1 MPITPALSAAK
12 MRRNLGVTTV
22 KLANNSVTLEKIQQL
37 QTDKF
42 LGRISSGTG
51 NAEQVD
57 QFLHMQVPGWT
68 NGASYTNFSS
78 ISSHIKGLQL
88 SNKNISISAATF
100 EIYGSGSF
108 PGTSAFTGG
117 TIAPN
122 GKIYLAPYTATVG
135 YVINPSDNSIGTF
148 GPVQSNASGKYQ
160 GSVLAPNGKI
170 YCIPDGNTAVA
181 ILDPSNNTVS
191 SIIGPGGNDKCAGG
205 ALGSSGKI
213 YCFPTNINNFIF
225 VINPSNDTISS
236 ISLPSTGG
244 YSRAITLRNG
254 RVFSSPIPGFGITLM
269 RVVDPSDDSVS
280 SYAITETSLIAG
292 SFQYEQAQN
301 GKIIFVPFTGN
312 VIGVVDPDNN
322 FAISTYTSAGLN
334 GCQHPTKLANGK
346 IFTVSGTQTVI
357 AWIDPDD
364 ISITTLRVPSVGGS
378 SPYGFNVTHPNGKVY
393 FIPLNAGS
401 GLAMNPGFNNNF
413 NINLCTSPL
422 LNNA

>member
-12 MRRNLGVTTV
+12 MRRNLGVTTE

-51 NAEQVD
+51 NAEQIN

-78 ISSHIKGLQL
+78 ISSHLKGLQL

-135 YVINPSDNSIGTF
+135 YVINPSNNSIGTF
-148 GPVQSNASGKYQ
+148 GPIQANANGKYQ

-191 SIIGPGGNDKCAGG
+191 SIIGPVGSDKCAGG

-225 VINPSNDTISS
+225 VINPANDTISS

-244 YSRAITLRNG
+244 YARAITLRNG
-254 RVFSSPIPGFGITLM
+254 RVFSSPIPGYGITLM

-280 SYAITETSLIAG
+280 SYGISDTSILAG
-292 SFQYEQAQN
+292 SSLYEQAQN
-301 GKIIFVPFTGN
+301 GKIIFVPVIGN
-312 VIGVVDPDNN
+312 VLGVVDPDNN
-322 FAISTYTSAGLN
+322 YAISTYSTGGLN

-346 IFTVSGTQTVI
+346 IFTTSGSQTLI

-364 ISITTLRVPSVGGS
+364 LSITTLRVPSVGGS
-378 SPYGFNVTHPNGKVY
+378 SPYGFHINHPNGKVY
-393 FIPLNAGS
+393 FIPSNASS
-401 GLAMNPGFNNNF
+401 GLVMNPGFNNNF

>member
-12 MRRNLGVTTV
+12 MRRNLGVTTL
-22 KLANNSVTLEKIQQL
+22 KLANNSVTFDKIQQL
-37 QTDKF
+37 GANKF

-122 GKIYLAPYTATVG
+122 GKIYLSPYTATVG
-135 YVINPSDNSIGTF
+135 YVINPSDNTIGTF
-148 GPVQSNASGKYQ
+148 GPIQANASGKYQ

-191 SIIGPGGNDKCAGG
+191 SIIGPVGSDKCAGG

-225 VINPSNDTISS
+225 VINPANDTISS

-244 YSRAITLRNG
+244 YTRAITLRNG
-254 RVFSSPIPGFGITLM
+254 KVFSSPVPGYGITLM

-292 SFQYEQAQN
+292 SFTYEQAQN

-334 GCQHPTKLANGK
+334 GLQHPTKLANGK
-346 IFTVSGTQTVI
+346 IFTTSGTQTVI

-364 ISITTLRVPSVGGS
+364 ISITTLRVPLVGGN
-378 SPYGFNVTHPNGKVY
+378 SPYGFHINHPNGKVY

-401 GLAMNPGFNNNF
+401 GLVMNPGFNNNF

-422 LNNA
+422 LNHA

>member
-1 MPITPALSAAK
+1 
-12 MRRNLGVTTV
+12 
-22 KLANNSVTLEKIQQL
+22 
-37 QTDKF
+37 
-42 LGRISSGTG
+42 
-51 NAEQVD
+51 
-57 QFLHMQVPGWT
+57 MQVPGWT

-122 GKIYLAPYTATVG
+122 GKIYLSPYTATVG
-135 YVINPSDNSIGTF
+135 YVINPSDNTIGTF
-148 GPVQSNASGKYQ
+148 GPIQANASGKYQ

-191 SIIGPGGNDKCAGG
+191 SIIGPVGSDKCAGG

-225 VINPSNDTISS
+225 VINPANDTISS

-244 YSRAITLRNG
+244 YTRAITLRNG
-254 RVFSSPIPGFGITLM
+254 KVFSSPVPGYGITLM

-292 SFQYEQAQN
+292 SFTYEQAQN

-334 GCQHPTKLANGK
+334 GLQHPTKLANGK
-346 IFTVSGTQTVI
+346 IFTTSGTQTVI

-364 ISITTLRVPSVGGS
+364 ISITTLRVPLVGGN
-378 SPYGFNVTHPNGKVY
+378 SPYGFHINHPNGKVY

-401 GLAMNPGFNNNF
+401 GLVMNPGFNNNF

-422 LNNA
+422 LNHA